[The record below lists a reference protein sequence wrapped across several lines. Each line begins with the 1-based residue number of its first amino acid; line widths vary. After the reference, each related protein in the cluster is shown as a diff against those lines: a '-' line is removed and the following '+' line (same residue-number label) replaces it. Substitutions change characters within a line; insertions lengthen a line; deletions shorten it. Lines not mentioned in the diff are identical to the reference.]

1 MLTSAL
7 QMFKCKHTTK
17 LQKNYYF
24 WLRGEPSLLLTCKC
38 RQIRT
43 SSGK

>member
-17 LQKNYYF
+17 LQKITTF
-24 WLRGEPSLLLTCKC
+24 G
-38 RQIRT
+38 
-43 SSGK
+43 